1 MIQLSSGFVII
12 ISQNS
17 SKSIDPEPSSSS
29 SSIIPS
35 SSSSV
40 RGARSS
46 EMSPLKVSV
55 VMNPCPSSSLS
66 PMVDPP
72 PRRLHKADKILQT
85 QFLQNHLHQLHEVD
99 LQDHLQTGTLV
110 SWCQTDQNKPLDT

>member
-29 SSIIPS
+29 SSRIPS

-55 VMNPCPSSSLS
+55 VMNPSPSSLS
-66 PMVDPP
+66 PCQDLP
-72 PRRLHKADKILQT
+72 PRMLHKVDKILQT
-85 QFLQNHLHQLHEVD
+85 QFLQNHLHQLHGVD
-99 LQDHLQTGTLV
+99 LQVLPQ
-110 SWCQTDQNKPLDT
+110 